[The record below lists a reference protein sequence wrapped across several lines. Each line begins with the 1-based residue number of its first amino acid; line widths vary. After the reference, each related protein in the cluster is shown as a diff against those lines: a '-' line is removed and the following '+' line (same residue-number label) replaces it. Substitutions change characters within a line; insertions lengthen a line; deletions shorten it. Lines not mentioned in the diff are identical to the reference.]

1 MGIMIQSNR
10 NNNTNI
16 KELMIQNY
24 QNNNQIKRNDN
35 TNQRKN
41 NTTQKEK
48 QDKPKE

>member
-1 MGIMIQSNR
+1 
-10 NNNTNI
+10 
-16 KELMIQNY
+16 MIQNY

-48 QDKPKE
+48 QDSPKVIKGVYCILMYTIKN